1 MNKIWMA
8 LFAVCFSGALLS
20 GIVMIGLQNHSYAGQ
35 TSLDLRQAMSF
46 HIQTMAISTMSTQQ
60 RFQIFESVKITGPI
74 AAIAAVILFGLM
86 RKGRR

>member
-20 GIVMIGLQNHSYAGQ
+20 GIVMIGLQDHSYAGQ

-46 HIQTMAISTMSTQQ
+46 HIQTMAISTTWLRQ
-60 RFQIFESVKITGPI
+60 RLQIFEYVKTAGPI

-86 RKGRR
+86 